1 MNIGDPELFIR
12 GSNIFILTTFLA
24 SSIAVEI
31 SSPFFILQVVY
42 FPMDSYIPSV
52 LFEGSPMDAAEYVP
66 TKRLNVKS
74 AFNLILRGTRRE
86 T

>member
-1 MNIGDPELFIR
+1 M
-12 GSNIFILTTFLA
+12 GSYT
-24 SSIAVEI
+24 
-31 SSPFFILQVVY
+31 
-42 FPMDSYIPSV
+42 PSV

-74 AFNLILRGTRRE
+74 AFNLILRGTRLE